1 MELFKRL
8 WKEHKKE
15 IVISGLMVIGA
26 VAGYIIVTKRMPK
39 EFVDDFAGKAVISW
53 DPNSGA
59 PVSLEKVR
67 EFLTL
72 NSDMNSKFA
81 IFREGTNLD
90 EYCIILLN

>member
-1 MELFKRL
+1 MELFKSL

-15 IVISGLMVIGA
+15 VVISGLVVIGA
-26 VAGYIIVTKRMPK
+26 VAGYIIATKRIPK
-39 EFVDDFAGKAVISW
+39 ELVDLSGKSVISW

-81 IFREGTNLD
+81 IFREGANLD

>member
-15 IVISGLMVIGA
+15 IVISGLVVVGA
-26 VAGYIIVTKRMPK
+26 VAGYIIATKRMSK
-39 EFVDDFAGKAVISW
+39 ELVDLSGKSVISW
-53 DPNSGA
+53 DPNSGS

-72 NSDMNSKFA
+72 TSDMNSK
-81 IFREGTNLD
+81 IV
-90 EYCIILLN
+90 

>member
-15 IVISGLMVIGA
+15 IVISGLVVVGA
-26 VAGYIIVTKRMPK
+26 VAGYIIATKRMSK
-39 EFVDDFAGKAVISW
+39 ELVDLSGKSVISW
-53 DPNSGA
+53 DPNSGS

-81 IFREGTNLD
+81 IFREGANLD
-90 EYCIILLN
+90 EYCIILLS

>member
-15 IVISGLMVIGA
+15 VVMSGLVVIGA
-26 VAGYIIVTKRMPK
+26 VAGYIITKK
-39 EFVDDFAGKAVISW
+39 HISKGFIDLTGKSVISW
-53 DPNSGA
+53 DPNSGS

-72 NSDMNSKFA
+72 NSDRNSKFA
-81 IFREGTNLD
+81 IFREGINLD
-90 EYCIILLN
+90 EYCIILLD

>member
-15 IVISGLMVIGA
+15 IVISGLVVIGA
-26 VAGYIIVTKRMPK
+26 VTGYIIVTKRMSK
-39 EFVDDFAGKAVISW
+39 DLVDLSGKAVISW
-53 DPNSGA
+53 DPNSGS

-72 NSDMNSKFA
+72 TSDMNSKFA

-90 EYCIILLN
+90 EYCIILLS

>member
-15 IVISGLMVIGA
+15 IVISGLVVIGA
-26 VAGYIIVTKRMPK
+26 ITGYIIVTKRMSK
-39 EFVDDFAGKAVISW
+39 ELVDLSGKSVISW
-53 DPNSGA
+53 DPNSGS

-72 NSDMNSKFA
+72 TSDMNSK
-81 IFREGTNLD
+81 IV
-90 EYCIILLN
+90 